1 MYTRLLLLLL
11 SAPACAAS
19 ITAVTTEFP
28 PFQSAQPQPWGIALE
43 TARQLA
49 KANGDT
55 LDVRFLPWARAYQM
69 AETTPGLMIFCLART
84 PQREAQFGWIGEIA
98 PNDVTVWRLATRQ
111 EVRAR
116 NLEEARV
123 WQLGAT
129 AGDVKMQYLLQQ
141 GFVPGQNL
149 QESSDDLSNIRKLFA
164 RRIDLLPFSNHIV
177 LRYRSAQAGLDS
189 RLLQPAFTLPGLS
202 QPLYL
207 AFSPGTPATQLA
219 RYQASFRQLQSR
231 GWIQR
236 LTARYHQA
244 PPKSHLPP

>member
-11 SAPACAAS
+11 SAPVGAAT

-49 KANGDT
+49 RQNGDT

-84 PQREAQFGWIGEIA
+84 PQREAQYGWIGEIA
-98 PNDVTVWRLATRQ
+98 PNDVTVWRLASRR
-111 EVRAR
+111 EVSAR
-116 NLEEARV
+116 NLGEARV

-129 AGDVKMQYLLQQ
+129 ADDVKMQYLLQQ
-141 GFVPGQNL
+141 GFILGQNL

-164 RRIDLLPFSNHIV
+164 HRIDLLPFSNQVV

-189 RLLQPAFTLPGLS
+189 RMLHPAFTLPGLS

-207 AFSPGTPATQLA
+207 AFSPGTPPAQLA
-219 RYQASFRQLQSR
+219 RYQASFHQLQKR
-231 GWIQR
+231 GWVQR
-236 LTARYHQA
+236 LTAHYH
-244 PPKSHLPP
+244 